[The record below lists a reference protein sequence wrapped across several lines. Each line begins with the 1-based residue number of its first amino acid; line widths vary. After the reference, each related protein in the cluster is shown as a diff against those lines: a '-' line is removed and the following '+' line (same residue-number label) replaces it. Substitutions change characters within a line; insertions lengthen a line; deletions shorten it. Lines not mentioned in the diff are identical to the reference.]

1 MAEHTEHTEHSSSP
15 KMYFVVFGALLVL
28 TLATW
33 LVAQIDL
40 GWANDVVA
48 LAIAV
53 TKALL
58 VILFFMHVRHST
70 RMTKL
75 TALAG
80 FAWLAILIFLTLND
94 YKTRYTPQR
103 AEPAFMETPGK

>member
-1 MAEHTEHTEHSSSP
+1 
-15 KMYFVVFGALLVL
+15 MYIAVFAALLVL

-33 LVAQIDL
+33 LVARVDL

-70 RMTKL
+70 RMTMI

-80 FAWLAILIFLTLND
+80 FFWLAILISLTLND
-94 YKTRYTPQR
+94 YGTRYTPQH
-103 AEPAFMETPGK
+103 PGTAFIEAPGK

>member
-1 MAEHTEHTEHSSSP
+1 
-15 KMYFVVFGALLVL
+15 MYFVVFGALLVL

-40 GWANDVVA
+40 GWANDAVA